1 MLWLALIPLTWALGV
16 LFVILCLT
24 ETRAR
29 GTRPFRGTP
38 GTSAAGYGRSAGY
51 ARAAA

>member
-1 MLWLALIPLTWALGV
+1 MLWLALMPLTWALGGF
-16 LFVILCLT
+16 FVILCLT
-24 ETRAR
+24 EPRAR

-38 GTSAAGYGRSAGY
+38 GSSAAGYGRGAGF